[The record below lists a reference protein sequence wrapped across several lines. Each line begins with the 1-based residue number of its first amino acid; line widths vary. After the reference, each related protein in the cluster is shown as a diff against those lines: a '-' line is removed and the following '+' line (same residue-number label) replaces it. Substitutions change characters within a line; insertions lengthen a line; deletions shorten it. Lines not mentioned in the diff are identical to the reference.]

1 MPFPYKTVLITGAT
15 SGIGLALAE
24 RMINSGVFVIAVG
37 RRKDRLDALVKKHGS
52 NKVAAEPFDISDL
65 AALPN
70 WVKHI
75 TTTYPTLDSIL
86 LNAGLQKTL
95 LFTNP
100 TTIDLAA
107 HTTELTT
114 NYLSPLNMIALFM
127 PHLISLAPKPTSIIV
142 VTSGL
147 SVIPLPR
154 CANYSASKAA
164 AHSLVWSLRAQLTG
178 PEAEHTKHIKVVE
191 IMPPAVKT
199 ELHTIQPD
207 LVEMGLG
214 DIGMELNEFADF
226 TWGELQNEE
235 REEVWVDQQRGW
247 KEVDAKR
254 REVFEGSVKAFR
266 GMGLKF

>member
-37 RRKDRLDALVKKHGS
+37 RRKERLDDLVKKHGS
-52 NKVAAEPFDISDL
+52 DKVAAEPFDISDL
-65 AALPN
+65 SALPG

-75 TTTYPTLDSIL
+75 TTTYPNLDSIL

-100 TTIDLAA
+100 VAIDLAS
-107 HTTELTT
+107 HSVELTT
-114 NYLSPLNMIALFM
+114 NYLAPLHLITLFL
-127 PHLISLAPKPTSIIV
+127 PHLISLGQADRPASIIV

-154 CANYSASKAA
+154 CANYSATKAA

-178 PEAEHTKHIKVVE
+178 PEAEHTSHIKVIEV
-191 IMPPAVKT
+191 MPPAVKT

-214 DIGMELNEFADF
+214 DIGMELNEYADF
-226 TWGELQNEE
+226 TWGEL
-235 REEVWVDQQRGW
+235 DKG
-247 KEVDAKR
+247 EVD
-254 REVFEGSVKAFR
+254 E
-266 GMGLKF
+266 